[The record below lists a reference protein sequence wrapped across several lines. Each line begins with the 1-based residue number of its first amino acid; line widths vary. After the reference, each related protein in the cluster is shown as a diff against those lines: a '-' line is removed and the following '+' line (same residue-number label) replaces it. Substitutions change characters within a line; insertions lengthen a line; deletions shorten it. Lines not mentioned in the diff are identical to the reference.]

1 LFYYF
6 LDGNIVLDDD
16 QIKSLS
22 CCRKE
27 IKIQRHL
34 SAYEMEYQIILAA
47 MHGNR
52 SYLDDAIDGR
62 KGESDVAAHMAG
74 VCMADANHWHFV
86 AEYL

>member
-1 LFYYF
+1 
-6 LDGNIVLDDD
+6 
-16 QIKSLS
+16 
-22 CCRKE
+22 
-27 IKIQRHL
+27 
-34 SAYEMEYQIILAA
+34 